1 FIHAGTND
9 MLRILGGEAP
19 ATVASEIVSATRD
32 HVSVFARH
40 GAKTIVV
47 ALVQPVQV
55 LPFIGAPEYADLRN
69 AAAQF
74 VATTNT

>member
-1 FIHAGTND
+1 MTERGDPDLSIDTGVTRQVDQFLALQAAGAVKVTPQDRFFIHAGTND

-40 GAKTIVV
+40 G
-47 ALVQPVQV
+47 
-55 LPFIGAPEYADLRN
+55 
-69 AAAQF
+69 
-74 VATTNT
+74 